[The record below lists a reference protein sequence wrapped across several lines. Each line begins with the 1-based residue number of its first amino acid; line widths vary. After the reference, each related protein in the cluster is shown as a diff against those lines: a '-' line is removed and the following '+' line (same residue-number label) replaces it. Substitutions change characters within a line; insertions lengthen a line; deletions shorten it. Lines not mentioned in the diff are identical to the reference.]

1 MSLNPKHLFKVP
13 VEAQCITPDILAG
26 KNPDEIA
33 KLPVWEGNKKRSL
46 AELFE
51 IEGESTG
58 KPEDLSIHVNGDV
71 HKVRRIG
78 TCMSTGEI
86 IVDRD
91 IGTHLGEEM
100 KGGKISVGGNADS
113 WTGAM
118 MNGGTIEIKGNVGD
132 SVGSAFRGTV
142 KGMGGGTI
150 IIHGNAG
157 NELGCFMKKGLIKVY
172 GSTAQFA
179 GIHMTDGTI
188 LVMGNSDGRAGAEMT
203 GGKIIINGKIGEILP
218 TFTIDSVKAKVK
230 VNGDEISGPFY
241 LFTGDMTENGEGKL
255 YASQSSNPHLKAYEK
270 YL

>member
-1 MSLNPKHLFKVP
+1 
-13 VEAQCITPDILAG
+13 
-26 KNPDEIA
+26 
-33 KLPVWEGNKKRSL
+33 VWEGNKQRALS
-46 AELFE
+46 ELFE
-51 IEGESTG
+51 IEGETTQ
-58 KPEDLSIHVNGDV
+58 KPEDLSIHINGDI

-78 TCMSTGEI
+78 TGMSTGEI
-86 IVDRD
+86 IVHRD

-100 KGGKISVGGNADS
+100 KGGKITIGGNADS
-113 WTGAM
+113 WAGAM
-118 MNGGTIEIKGNVGD
+118 MNGGVIEIKGNVGD

-142 KGMGGGTI
+142 KGMDGGTI

-157 NELGCFMKKGLIKVY
+157 NELGCYMKKGLIKVY

-188 LVMGNSDGRAGAEMT
+188 LIMGNSDGRAGAEMT
-203 GGKIIINGKIGEILP
+203 GGKIIINGKVSEILP
-218 TFTIDSVKAKVK
+218 TFTIDSVRAKVK

-255 YASQSSNPHLKAYEK
+255 YVGQSSNPHLKAYEK